1 MMPMSSANESVIF
14 AAMCIWCRRNDNKVC
29 TVGWTS
35 MHLRVSACISVQV
48 QVREPLICC
57 IAAFMRSTDDS

>member
-1 MMPMSSANESVIF
+1 
-14 AAMCIWCRRNDNKVC
+14 
-29 TVGWTS
+29 

-57 IAAFMRSTDDS
+57 IAAFMRSTDEVVKQCAEFKTKTAYGVGWGARADES